1 MPRLRAQAGWFSVVR
16 LSFAHEVAD
25 GDADQEDER
34 AQESSGHRIPGGQL
48 LARVVTLTVVTSFVV
63 VVALELVETPQLPF
77 ALSIGMPCLVVMF
90 ALLVWVISEVSENWP
105 VRRRLAVL
113 AVEGLI
119 AYLPLIPLGTLW
131 STSGLA
137 GFFAGS
143 AMLLLAGWVA
153 WAVFA
158 ATVGSMLV
166 GGLIGLALSE
176 ITLATVAYQVL
187 LTLVV
192 GLVVFGLARL
202 SLLIKYVHA
211 RRGELAQLAVISERM
226 RFARDLHDLLGYSLS
241 AITLKAEF
249 TRRLIGTNPGRARD
263 ELAEVLDIARQ
274 ALADVRIVASG
285 YRNISLAKEAS
296 SVNSLLAAAGIDAQV
311 DINCGMLD
319 EKLDTVLATVLR
331 EAITNM
337 LRHSTARH
345 CTIEA
350 SLTGD
355 TVSLQVANDGAARA
369 APSAHRGGLDN
380 LSSRMASI
388 GGHITAQ
395 VRDDGWFTVHAQ
407 APLTPRL
414 TSGQATGGSASR
426 VEGD

>member
-143 AMLLLAGWVA
+143 ALLLLAGWVA
-153 WAVFA
+153 WTVFA
-158 ATVGSMLV
+158 ATIVSILV
-166 GGLIGLALSE
+166 LSGVLASD
-176 ITLATVAYQVL
+176 AYDVAY
-187 LTLVV
+187 LTLSTLVLS
-192 GLVVFGLARL
+192 LVVFGLARL